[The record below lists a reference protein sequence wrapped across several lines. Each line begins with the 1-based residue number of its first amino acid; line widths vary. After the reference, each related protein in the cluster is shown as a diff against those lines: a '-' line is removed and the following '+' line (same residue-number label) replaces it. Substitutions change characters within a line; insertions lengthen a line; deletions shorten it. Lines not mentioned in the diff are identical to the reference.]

1 MSSVGRDFSDSREK
15 AGQGQD
21 VSEEITGNSEVKLCI
36 WLGQEVMVE
45 NKNTNYA

>member
-21 VSEEITGNSEVKLCI
+21 VSEEITGSSEVKLCI
-36 WLGQEVMVE
+36 WLGKEMMVE
-45 NKNTNYA
+45 NMKTNNV